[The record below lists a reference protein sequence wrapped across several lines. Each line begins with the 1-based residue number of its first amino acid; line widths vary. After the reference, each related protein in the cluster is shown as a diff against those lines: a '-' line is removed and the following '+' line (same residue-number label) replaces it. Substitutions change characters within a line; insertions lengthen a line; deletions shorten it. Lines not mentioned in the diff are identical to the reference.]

1 MTAALGGEWSAA
13 RPGHTLPPGRTWY
26 PFYRRMGGPQGRSG
40 RAENLVPTEIRSRTA
55 QSVVSRYT
63 NWATRPTVEKCNP
76 WIICTEIQNCPS
88 RWPRG
93 LRRRFAA
100 VRLLRL
106 WVRIPPGSWMS
117 VCCECGVLSGK
128 CLCDELIT
136 RTEES
141 CWQWCVVVC
150 DLETSW
156 MRRLWPIGGC
166 YAKRKKNSRLIS
178 AN

>member
-1 MTAALGGEWSAA
+1 
-13 RPGHTLPPGRTWY
+13 
-26 PFYRRMGGPQGRSG
+26 
-40 RAENLVPTEIRSRTA
+40 
-55 QSVVSRYT
+55 
-63 NWATRPTVEKCNP
+63 
-76 WIICTEIQNCPS
+76 
-88 RWPRG
+88 
-93 LRRRFAA
+93 
-100 VRLLRL
+100 
-106 WVRIPPGSWMS
+106 MS